1 MTTNEL
7 VIKTTID
14 QKSIEQAQLDSLA
27 KNYMQQS
34 LSESTRKFYRI
45 DFGIF
50 SKWCGSFELL
60 TLPAAPETVAR
71 FLAAQASAGIKPA
84 TLIRRLAAIRM
95 AHEMIGHLSPTE
107 HKGVKAVLKGIKR
120 EKGVAQRKKAPA
132 TAERIESMV
141 AHCDANTLIGLRDK
155 ALLLL
160 GFAGAF
166 RRSEL
171 VALTVKDIERTPE
184 GIKVIVRK
192 SKTDQEGQ
200 GQMVAILNGSRF
212 RVVDTLMA
220 WLSAANIAD
229 GYLFR
234 SIKKGGQVQQEALS
248 DRSVANIVKLYAKKA
263 GLTVDDFSAH
273 SLRSGFITSG
283 AAAGADLFK
292 LMEVSRHK
300 KPETVIGYVRESRL
314 FDNHAGEKFL

>member
-1 MTTNEL
+1 MNTNEL
-7 VIKTTID
+7 IIKAA
-14 QKSIEQAQLDSLA
+14 SEQQLVEKAKLDDLA
-27 KNYMQQS
+27 KNYIQQS

-45 DFGIF
+45 DFSIF
-50 SKWCGSFELL
+50 SRWCESLELIAF
-60 TLPAAPETVAR
+60 PAVSNTIAR
-71 FLAAQASAGIKPA
+71 FLAAQTSQGIKPA

-95 AHEMIGHLSPTE
+95 AHEAQGYATPTQ

-120 EKGVAQRKKAPA
+120 EKGVAQKKKAPA
-132 TAERIESMV
+132 TAERIESMI
-141 AHCDANTLIGLRDK
+141 AHCRTDTLAGLRDK
-155 ALLLL
+155 ALLLV

-171 VALTVKDIERTPE
+171 VALTVNDIERTPE
-184 GIKVIVRK
+184 GMKVTIRK

-200 GQMVAILNGSRF
+200 GQVVAILNGTRF
-212 RVVDTLMA
+212 RVGDALLA
-220 WLSAANIAD
+220 WLSAANINE

-234 SIKKGGQVQQEALS
+234 PIKKGGLIQSMALT
-248 DRSVANIVKLYAKKA
+248 DRSVATIVKNYAEKA
-263 GLTVDDFSAH
+263 GLTPSDFSGH

-283 AAAGADLFK
+283 AASGANLFK

-314 FDNHAGEKFL
+314 FENHAGEKFL